1 MDSDGNYRV
10 EFDALDVDRDTKG
23 GEVAQGFF
31 DRFRDIFD
39 LKEVRT
45 RRTQWARTGHPSTQA
60 IIRYR
65 RQQLVLFE
73 IHLIEWSTESPIE
86 MNGARLINNKMTEA
100 RIEEDTGEYESRP

>member
-1 MDSDGNYRV
+1 MTDVIEFQNLARRTCGVRCDINIFESKRKFFFIRSDATTPATDECITDGSMDSDGNYRV

-45 RRTQWARTGHPSTQA
+45 RRTQ
-60 IIRYR
+60 
-65 RQQLVLFE
+65 
-73 IHLIEWSTESPIE
+73 
-86 MNGARLINNKMTEA
+86 
-100 RIEEDTGEYESRP
+100 

>member
-1 MDSDGNYRV
+1 MTDVIEFLNLARRTCGVRCDINLFEKLLLVNFFSYAQTRRRTPTAATDECITDGSMDSDGNYRV

-45 RRTQWARTGHPSTQA
+45 RRTQ
-60 IIRYR
+60 
-65 RQQLVLFE
+65 
-73 IHLIEWSTESPIE
+73 
-86 MNGARLINNKMTEA
+86 
-100 RIEEDTGEYESRP
+100 